1 MSTRPTAEVVILDL
15 MYKKLNSPDSTEFA
29 GKRAVVTGGS
39 RGIGAA
45 IVQRLLDGGATVVT
59 TARNA
64 SDETPKAA
72 TFIQGDIGTLAGVQ
86 AFAAAALDQLGGVDI
101 VVNNAAAARAHLGG
115 VSSIPDE
122 EWLDALDLNYLSA
135 VRVNNALLPALREA
149 GSGAAIVNISSGAA
163 LTPAPPLA
171 HYGAAKAALN
181 TYGKALATELA
192 PAGIR
197 VNTIIPGNVLTP
209 GADAIRQNFADAMNV
224 ALADTTAGIPMGR
237 PGDPRDIAEAVAFLV
252 SDRAQWVTGTSLTI
266 DGGEIPVV

>member
-1 MSTRPTAEVVILDL
+1 MFKTSVT
-15 MYKKLNSPDSTEFA
+15 PDPTEFA
-29 GKRAVVTGGS
+29 GKRAIVTGGS

-59 TARNA
+59 TARNP

-72 TFIQGDIGTLAGVQ
+72 TFIRGDIGTLEGVQ
-86 AFAAAALDQLGGVDI
+86 AFTTAALAELGGVDI

-115 VSSIPDE
+115 AGSIPDE
-122 EWLDALDLNYLSA
+122 EWIDALNLNYLSA

-149 GSGAAIVNISSGAA
+149 GSGAIVNISSGAA
-163 LTPAPPLA
+163 LTVPPPLT

-181 TYGKALATELA
+181 AYGKGLASELA

-197 VNTIIPGNVLTP
+197 VTTIIPGNVLTP

-224 ALADTTAGIPMGR
+224 PLDATTAGIPMGR
-237 PGDPRDIAEAVAFLV
+237 PGDPRDIAEAVAFLT
-252 SDRAQWVTGTSLTI
+252 SDRAQWITGVTLTV
-266 DGGEIPVV
+266 DGGEIPII